1 MLPGKEEKTQLF
13 LAYTHTKNNK
23 GRGETEQRTQA
34 HAQNPLKPVQGEGC
48 FCGNGAGIGG
58 GRRGPPSRRGAE

>member
-1 MLPGKEEKTQLF
+1 M
-13 LAYTHTKNNK
+13 
-23 GRGETEQRTQA
+23 EQHTQA

-58 GRRGPPSRRGAE
+58 GRQGLHPAVVPSD